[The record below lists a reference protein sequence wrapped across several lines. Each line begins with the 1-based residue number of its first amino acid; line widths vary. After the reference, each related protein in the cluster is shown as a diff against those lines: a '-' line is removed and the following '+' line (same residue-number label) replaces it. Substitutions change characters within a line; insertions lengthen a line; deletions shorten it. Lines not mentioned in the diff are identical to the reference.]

1 MALPLVWVYCRF
13 NTYHYD
19 CLRNYQYFIIYKRDQ
34 VRFTAYGLQL
44 TAYSRPTAYG
54 LHPTAHGLRLTAY
67 GLRLTAYGSRLT
79 ALPDF

>member
-44 TAYSRPTAYG
+44 TAY
-54 LHPTAHGLRLTAY
+54 

-79 ALPDF
+79 AYGLRLTTAYGSRLTALPDL